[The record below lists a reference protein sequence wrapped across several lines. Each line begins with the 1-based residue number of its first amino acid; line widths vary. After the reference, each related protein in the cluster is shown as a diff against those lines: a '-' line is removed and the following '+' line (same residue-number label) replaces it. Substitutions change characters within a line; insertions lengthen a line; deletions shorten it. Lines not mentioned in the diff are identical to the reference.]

1 MNVTTEE
8 WYEWK
13 QNTTTKELLKAL
25 QANRLGRLEEIAHG
39 HTSGLEQIY
48 VEIGRVQ
55 GIEDALQF
63 LVSDVKDELINQEE
77 IEDAKGNRLPSFS

>member
-1 MNVTTEE
+1 MINVTTEQ

-13 QNTTTKELLKAL
+13 QNLVTKELIKAL
-25 QANRLGRLEEIAHG
+25 QINRVGRLEEMAHG
-39 HTSGLEQIY
+39 HASGLEQIY
-48 VEIGRVQ
+48 IEIGRVQ

-77 IEDAKGNRLPSFS
+77 IDNDGRNEV